1 MQEHIEPS
9 AGARRWWT
17 RGAAALF
24 IAAMAAL
31 AVLNLPR
38 GFDADLGKIGAGKPA
53 LVFVYDPNLV
63 VSNKQTREMDKAR
76 ESLADALHFL
86 VADVGRPDT
95 QQFMRQHQA
104 TPTQLFLFAADGSL
118 LVRTQSLMTAE
129 QLVQLFDQS
138 LAPR

>member
-1 MQEHIEPS
+1 MLEHTEP
-9 AGARRWWT
+9 ATGAHRWWK
-17 RGAAALF
+17 RGAIVVF
-24 IAAMAAL
+24 IAGMAAL

-38 GFDADLGKIGAGKPA
+38 SFDADLSKIGAGRPA

-76 ESLADALHFL
+76 ENLANELHFL

-104 TPTQLFLFAADGSL
+104 APTQLLLFAADGSL
-118 LVRTQSLMTAE
+118 LKRTQSLMTAE
-129 QLVQLFDQS
+129 RILQLFDES
-138 LAPR
+138 IVPL